1 MTTLKRIVALSVLV
15 VALTAARVVQ
25 AEETEARVVGVGYK
39 IGNGIGF
46 TGGDLVLRALP
57 HVTAD
62 LQANY
67 ISDKTTAADGT
78 GIPVT
83 GYGLAPT
90 VQLQLKPVGH
100 TPYIGAGLVYLHLAT
115 ADATGSAFGL
125 LLNAGYEW
133 RFASHVGV
141 MVGGGIVDL
150 RSIHASSG
158 SSSLDG
164 SGNAV
169 RFNLESGVRY
179 FF

>member
-1 MTTLKRIVALSVLV
+1 MESGSPAVTSSC
-15 VALTAARVVQ
+15 ARSP
-25 AEETEARVVGVGYK
+25 TS
-39 IGNGIGF
+39 
-46 TGGDLVLRALP
+46 P
-57 HVTAD
+57 D

-67 ISDKTTAADGT
+67 IADKTTAADGT

-100 TPYIGAGLVYLHLAT
+100 TPYLGAGLVYLHLAT

-141 MVGGGIVDL
+141 MVGG
-150 RSIHASSG
+150 ASST
-158 SSSLDG
+158 
-164 SGNAV
+164 
-169 RFNLESGVRY
+169 
-179 FF
+179 